1 MICGINYI
9 QAKNIEESEN
19 KKGGVGNIMITMFDV
34 KVTKQNLQ
42 QLEQIEDYLFKLTD
56 GRKDS
61 ALADIWKDL
70 FVLLS
75 AVRKTL

>member
-1 MICGINYI
+1 
-9 QAKNIEESEN
+9 
-19 KKGGVGNIMITMFDV
+19 MITMFDV

>member
-1 MICGINYI
+1 
-9 QAKNIEESEN
+9 
-19 KKGGVGNIMITMFDV
+19 MITMFDV

-42 QLEQIEDYLFKLTD
+42 QLEQIEDYLFKLTG